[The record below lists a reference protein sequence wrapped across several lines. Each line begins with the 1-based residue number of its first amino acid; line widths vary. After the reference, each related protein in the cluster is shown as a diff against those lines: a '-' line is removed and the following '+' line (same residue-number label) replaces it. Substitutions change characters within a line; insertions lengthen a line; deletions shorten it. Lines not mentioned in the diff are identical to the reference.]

1 MNKNLQQDSAVKP
14 IMLTTQKMKF
24 SVKNLFN
31 VSKSAFLYEQEIF
44 NGKEILNGKVHFCDL
59 TGKVNRQ
66 KIAVKKKITLFF
78 EQLCCFFN
86 QNF

>member
-44 NGKEILNGKVHFCDL
+44 NGKEILNGKVYFCDL

-66 KIAVKKKITLFF
+66 KITVKKKITLFF
-78 EQLCCFFN
+78 E
-86 QNF
+86 

>member
-1 MNKNLQQDSAVKP
+1 
-14 IMLTTQKMKF
+14 MLTTQKMKF

-44 NGKEILNGKVHFCDL
+44 NAKEILNGKVHFCDL
-59 TGKVNRQ
+59 TGKVYRQ
-66 KIAVKKKITLFF
+66 KITVKKKITLFF